1 MIYVAF
7 SVLLPSNTDSFT
19 THSRLVTD
27 SFSTHSR
34 HITFSPFAF
43 SPFSLTKK
51 FSDFSCIIEKKAV
64 TLHPEI

>member
-1 MIYVAF
+1 MIYMAF

-19 THSRLVTD
+19 THSR
-27 SFSTHSR
+27 

-43 SPFSLTKK
+43 ILLALTKK

>member
-1 MIYVAF
+1 MIYKAF
-7 SVLLPSNTDSFT
+7 SVLLPFNTDSFT
-19 THSRLVTD
+19 
-27 SFSTHSR
+27 THSR

-43 SPFSLTKK
+43 SPFSFTKK